1 MFKSEIYL
9 GKELQIGQIRG
20 EIHGQRTLQI
30 GEGEK
35 QMWNQIWKLRKD
47 DSKYNLSSNQTVISC

>member
-35 QMWNQIWKLRKD
+35 QM
-47 DSKYNLSSNQTVISC
+47 

>member
-9 GKELQIGQIRG
+9 GKE
-20 EIHGQRTLQI
+20 LQI